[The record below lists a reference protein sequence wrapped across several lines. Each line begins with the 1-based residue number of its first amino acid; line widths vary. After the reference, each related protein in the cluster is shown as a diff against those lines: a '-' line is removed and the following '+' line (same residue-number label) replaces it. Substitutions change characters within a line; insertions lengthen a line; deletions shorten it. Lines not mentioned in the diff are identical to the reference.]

1 MFGYTDRKGVT
12 WDMGREMTM
21 HTAWCIVRFANGRF
35 ERVREGYKSASNARR
50 SIPALAKAYI
60 DGGGDCNATY
70 TVGQYTVGNVVILD
84 RFKRYCA

>member
-1 MFGYTDRKGVT
+1 
-12 WDMGREMTM
+12 MGRDMTT
-21 HTAWCIVRFANGRF
+21 HKAYCIVRFANKRF
-35 ERVREGYKSASNARR
+35 ERVREGYKSAENARR

-70 TVGQYTVGNVVILD
+70 TVGEYTVGNVVILD

>member
-1 MFGYTDRKGVT
+1 
-12 WDMGREMTM
+12 MGREMTT
-21 HTAWCIVRFANGRF
+21 HTAYCIVRIK
-35 ERVREGYKSASNARR
+35 EGYRSAKNARR

-70 TVGQYTVGNVVILD
+70 TVGEYTVGNVVILD